1 MIFVELLSYI
11 VKFFDKTCLIDLI
24 ENGRE
29 IQVTESNKKDYVK
42 AFCLA
47 KMNKEIR
54 TQTHTLMKGI
64 LEIIPH
70 DLMNFLNESELG
82 MVLSGISKIDGFL
95 KNIINKNVFCHEI

>member
-1 MIFVELLSYI
+1 M
-11 VKFFDKTCLIDLI
+11 I

-64 LEIIPH
+64 LEIVPH
-70 DLMNFLNESELG
+70 DLISMLTESELG
-82 MVLSGISKIDGFL
+82 IVLSGITKIDGKKEL
-95 KNIINKNVFCHEI
+95 L